1 MTKRI
6 GEELLSTNKIAVTHL
21 CTDSD
26 ATGKDAFETVNKE
39 SGCMLPKFAWYKD
52 LTHFSRNMKS
62 HILGHKFDSKTFGQK
77 QNGTDWNYKERLECR
92 KALSIDIPER
102 VAITLKSACVHWQE
116 DVDKIKNNADK
127 LSNYIIKCY
136 EGDHSSCQSAPIAQL
151 TGCKGGAASWFH
163 CSSS

>member
-1 MTKRI
+1 
-6 GEELLSTNKIAVTHL
+6 
-21 CTDSD
+21 
-26 ATGKDAFETVNKE
+26 
-39 SGCMLPKFAWYKD
+39 MLPKFAWYKD

-102 VAITLKSACVHWQE
+102 VAIALKSACVHWQE